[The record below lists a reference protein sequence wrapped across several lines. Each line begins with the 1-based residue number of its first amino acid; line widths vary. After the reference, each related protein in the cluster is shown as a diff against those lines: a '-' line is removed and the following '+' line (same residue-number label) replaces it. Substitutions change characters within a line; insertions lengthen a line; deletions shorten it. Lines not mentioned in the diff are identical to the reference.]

1 MKKPFVLMCVALVGF
16 TGLVGFRP
24 TLFAQ
29 EQVAYATF
37 AGGCFW
43 CMEKPFDDLD
53 GVLST
58 TSGFSGGQVEN
69 PSYDQV
75 SRGNTGHIEVVQVEY
90 DPRRVSYEE
99 LLYVYWRNVDPFDA
113 GGQFCDRGHTY
124 TTAIFA
130 RDREERRA
138 AEASLREVARRFG
151 RSIATDIREFEAF
164 YPAEAYHQDYYLRN
178 PVRYRFYRGSCGR
191 DARLDEIWG
200 DEARGGMDHE

>member
-1 MKKPFVLMCVALVGF
+1 MKKLLLLVLVVMVVPGP
-16 TGLVGFRP
+16 V
-24 TLFAQ
+24 LFAQ
-29 EQVAYATF
+29 EQVAYATV

-43 CMEKPFDDLD
+43 CMEKPFDELD

-58 TSGFSGGQVEN
+58 TSGFSGGHEVD

-124 TTAIFA
+124 TTAIFV
-130 RDREERRA
+130 RNREERRA
-138 AEASLREVARRFG
+138 AEASRREVARRFG